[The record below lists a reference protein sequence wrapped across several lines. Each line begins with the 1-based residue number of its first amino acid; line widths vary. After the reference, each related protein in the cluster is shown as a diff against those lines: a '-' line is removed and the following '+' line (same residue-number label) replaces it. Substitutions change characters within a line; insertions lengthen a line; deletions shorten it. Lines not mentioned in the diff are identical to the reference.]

1 MGSHPGSWLCLRYR
15 EDRKFKVPFFARP
28 SGPRASR
35 GPPAC
40 SWMAPEP
47 PPGFLISPAGC
58 PTSPLRLRTP
68 LTAARQTDLPHPT
81 ALLPSVSMLLSP
93 SLSSRSP
100 GSAEFAAASM
110 PVAQPKGPGAAGS
123 CAQRFGP

>member
-1 MGSHPGSWLCLRYR
+1 MVR
-15 EDRKFKVPFFARP
+15 EDRKFNVPFFARP

-35 GPPAC
+35 VPPAC
-40 SWMAPEP
+40 SWMAQGP

-68 LTAARQTDLPHPT
+68 LTAARETDLPRPT

-100 GSAEFAAASM
+100 GSAQLAAASM
-110 PVAQPKGPGAAGS
+110 PVAQPAGPGAQGS
-123 CAQRFGP
+123 CAPQLGP